1 MLQRD
6 HLFEW
11 RTIYSNVLLGLE
23 ISRTLTPERKEK
35 VGEMMETY
43 GLKSFSNARPSEL
56 SGGMRQRAALI
67 RTLAMEP
74 DLLLLDEP
82 FSALDSLTRISM
94 QDWLIGQVKGL
105 DATVMMVTHDVEEAM
120 LVGNKIFLLSG
131 RPVKQIKVID
141 VSHIT
146 CREDLYTPS
155 SVELKNELVRAFLTE
170 KAERGDNI

>member
-1 MLQRD
+1 MDDQNPVIRAYITVLSHHERRNTGAVRSDFFGNPGGICCSCRTERLRKEHDPELDFRSLKPEAGTLLSRGRPITEADLHIGYMLQRD

-82 FSALDSLTRISM
+82 FSARLPD
-94 QDWLIGQVKGL
+94 
-105 DATVMMVTHDVEEAM
+105 E
-120 LVGNKIFLLSG
+120 
-131 RPVKQIKVID
+131 
-141 VSHIT
+141 
-146 CREDLYTPS
+146 
-155 SVELKNELVRAFLTE
+155 
-170 KAERGDNI
+170 AERL